1 MLLGPQHLTEEIQG
15 GKTCFGLRGPPCLME
30 GGMLC
35 RAAQVMAVAGTCGKV
50 SHITVDKK
58 VEELSSN

>member
-1 MLLGPQHLTEEIQG
+1 
-15 GKTCFGLRGPPCLME
+15 
-30 GGMLC
+30 MLC